1 MKELKLILVFLLSIT
16 IQAQIRFEEGYLI
29 DNNNQKQVVLIKN
42 VDWLNNP
49 KSIEYKNND
58 TSKIE
63 IATINQIKEFGID
76 NQSKYV
82 RADVKIDRSSED
94 LDKVSSNEDPDFKEE
109 KLFLKVLIEG
119 EASLYGYND
128 YNLKRFFYK
137 NNTGDIEQLVYKK
150 YEVSTNQ
157 FAYNR
162 TFRGQVAQNLKCE
175 SISNDR
181 IKKVNYRES
190 ELIKLFTE
198 INKCKGSDLS
208 FMKES
213 KKVDFN
219 LWVRPRL
226 NNSKITIDQSNIRKI
241 EFENQSNITVGLEGE
256 FVFPF
261 NKNKWSVIVE
271 PTYNYYKQNVGKV
284 KSIEDYG
291 DIASIKYS
299 TIEIPIGLR
308 HYFFIDNQS
317 KIFINAQFMFS
328 LDLDNELNLY
338 RGNQLYKTM
347 EINSRTN
354 FVFGLGYNYNKK
366 FNVEFRVYT
375 HKNIM
380 DEMLWRSSK
389 MQNFSFILG
398 YNIF

>member
-16 IQAQIRFEEGYLI
+16 IQAQIRFEQGYLI

-49 KSIEYKNND
+49 KSIEYKNNE
-58 TSKIE
+58 TSKVE
-63 IATINQIKEFGID
+63 IATINQVKEFGID

-94 LDKVSSNEDPDFKEE
+94 LDKIKSNEEPDFKEE

-119 EASLYGYND
+119 DASLYGYND

-162 TFRGQVAQNLKCE
+162 TFRGQIAQNFKCE

-198 INKCKGSDLS
+198 INICKGSDLT
-208 FMKES
+208 FTKES
-213 KKVDFN
+213 KRVDFN

-226 NNSKITIDQSNIRKI
+226 NNSKLNINSNNEAINFGNKTSFGIGI
-241 EFENQSNITVGLEGE
+241 ESE
-256 FVFPF
+256 FILPF
-261 NKNKWSVIVE
+261 NKKKWSVILE
-271 PTYNYYKQNVGKV
+271 PTFQSYDKKKDKINNLDDVASVNYKN
-284 KSIEDYG
+284 IEF
-291 DIASIKYS
+291 
-299 TIEIPIGLR
+299 PIGFR
-308 HYFFIDNQS
+308 HYFFIDNKS
-317 KIFINAQFMFS
+317 KIFANAQYMFN
-328 LDLDNELNLY
+328 LDLNSSIDFS
-338 RGNQLYKTM
+338 RGGQTYKEM
-347 EINSRTN
+347 DIKSRRN
-354 FVFGLGYNYNKK
+354 FAFGIGYNYNNK
-366 FNVEFRVYT
+366 FNVELRYLTDRNLFDYVYW
-375 HKNIM
+375 N
-380 DEMLWRSSK
+380 SK
-389 MQNFSFILG
+389 YSTISFVLG

>member
-354 FVFGLGYNYNKK
+354 FVFGFGYNYNKK

>member
-16 IQAQIRFEEGYLI
+16 IQAQIRFEQGYLI

-49 KSIEYKNND
+49 KSIEYKNNE
-58 TSKIE
+58 TSKVE
-63 IATINQIKEFGID
+63 IATITQVKEFGID

-94 LDKVSSNEDPDFKEE
+94 LDKISSNEEPDFKEE

-119 EASLYGYND
+119 DASLYGYND

-162 TFRGQVAQNLKCE
+162 TFRGQIAQNFKCE

-198 INKCKGSDLS
+198 INICKGSDLT
-208 FMKES
+208 FTKES
-213 KKVDFN
+213 KRVDFN

-226 NNSKITIDQSNIRKI
+226 NNSKLNINSNNEAINFGNKTSFGIGI
-241 EFENQSNITVGLEGE
+241 ESE
-256 FVFPF
+256 FILPF
-261 NKNKWSVIVE
+261 NKKKWSVILE
-271 PTYNYYKQNVGKV
+271 PTFQSYDKKKDKINNLDDVASVNYKN
-284 KSIEDYG
+284 IEF
-291 DIASIKYS
+291 
-299 TIEIPIGLR
+299 PIGFR
-308 HYFFIDNQS
+308 HYFFIDNKS
-317 KIFINAQFMFS
+317 KIFANAQYMFN
-328 LDLDNELNLY
+328 LDLNSSIDFS
-338 RGNQLYKTM
+338 RGGQTYKEM
-347 EINSRTN
+347 DIKSRRN
-354 FVFGLGYNYNKK
+354 FAFGIGYNYNNK
-366 FNVEFRVYT
+366 FNVELRYLTDRNLFDYVYW
-375 HKNIM
+375 N
-380 DEMLWRSSK
+380 SK
-389 MQNFSFILG
+389 YSTISFVLG

>member
-1 MKELKLILVFLLSIT
+1 MKELKLILVFLFSIT
-16 IQAQIRFEEGYLI
+16 IQAQIRFEQGYLI

-49 KSIEYKNND
+49 KSIEYKNNE
-58 TSKIE
+58 TSKVE
-63 IATINQIKEFGID
+63 FATINQVKEFGID

-94 LDKVSSNEDPDFKEE
+94 LDKISSNEEPDFKEE

-119 EASLYGYND
+119 DASLYGYND

-162 TFRGQVAQNLKCE
+162 TFRGQIAQNFKCE

-198 INKCKGSDLS
+198 INICKGSDLT
-208 FMKES
+208 FTKES

-219 LWVRPRL
+219 LWLRPSL
-226 NNSKITIDQSNIRKI
+226 NYSKITIDQSYIRKI
-241 EFENQSNITVGLEGE
+241 EFDNQSNITVGVEGE
-256 FVFPF
+256 LVFPF

-271 PTYNYYKQNVGKV
+271 PTYNYYKRNEGKV
-284 KSIEDYG
+284 KSREDYG

-299 TIEIPIGLR
+299 TIEIPLGIR
-308 HYFFIDNQS
+308 HYFFIDSKS
-317 KIFINAQFMFS
+317 KIFLNAQFMFS
-328 LDLDNELNLY
+328 LDFDNELNLY
-338 RGNQLYKTM
+338 RADQLYKTL

-354 FVFGLGYNYNKK
+354 FVFGLGYNYNNK
-366 FNVEFRVYT
+366 FNAELRIYT
-375 HKNIM
+375 NKNIM

-389 MQNFSFILG
+389 MQNLSFVLG